1 MSTGD
6 AEDGALGRA
15 LRSAL
20 LVSTG
25 VLAVA
30 CGSAPSQTFHP
41 GGGGSSA
48 PVSTPAPASSDS
60 GGTGAAPLALPPF
73 GKNAHVVMT
82 SWLPA
87 SASEIPAVT
96 TAKDFLLAVLY
107 ADYTGGRDHR
117 WRGYVSAGKVRA
129 GLASTLAQ
137 PGVTTES
144 FRGTVR
150 FWHMSALAT
159 PGPKGTIEVTECV
172 DSSRAR
178 NTSLATGKVLPRR
191 RQVPADQNF
200 YSNSDVLAKDSG
212 GHWRVISIP
221 PTIYY
226 PRALECKE

>member
-6 AEDGALGRA
+6 AEDGPLGRG

-20 LVSTG
+20 LLSTG
-25 VLAVA
+25 VLTVA
-30 CGSAPSQTFHP
+30 CGSSAPPQTFHP
-41 GGGGSSA
+41 GGGSTT
-48 PVSTPAPASSDS
+48 PVSTPAPASPGS
-60 GGTGAAPLALPPF
+60 GGTGAAPLAVPPF
-73 GKNAHVVMT
+73 GKNAHVAMT

-117 WRGYVSAGKVRA
+117 WRRYVSAGKVRV

-150 FWHMSALAT
+150 FWHMSALEA
-159 PGPKGTIEVTECV
+159 PGPKGTVEVTECV
-172 DSSRAR
+172 DSSGAR
-178 NTSLATGKVLPRR
+178 NTSLATGRVLPRR
-191 RQVPADQNF
+191 QQVRADQNF
-200 YSNSDVLAKDSG
+200 YRNSDVLAKDSS

-226 PRALECKE
+226 PQALECKE